1 MPKPKSASDSLPK
14 TPKKRKRVTDKQ
26 RLDWIQRNAWEFFH
40 DGEDKLWKIYLN
52 RGGKIAQSGTLRQAI
67 DFAISRSL

>member
-1 MPKPKSASDSLPK
+1 MPRVKSATNSLPK
-14 TPKKRKRVTDKQ
+14 TPKKSKRVTDKM

-40 DGEDKLWKIYLN
+40 DGEQKLWKIYLN
-52 RGGKIAQSGTLRQAI
+52 MGGKIAQSGTIRKAI